1 MEMAF
6 RGESVEESMR
16 ALITAIHYPNKH
28 KTQPFAGYKFR
39 DIRCLQETKACDP
52 AHVNLQIKVC
62 EPIPSGGSF
71 GDTIAG
77 INPPMQAV
85 NYYS

>member
-6 RGESVEESMR
+6 REESVEESMH

-52 AHVNLQIKVC
+52 AHVNLQIKEYVNPFLV
-62 EPIPSGGSF
+62 EAPLGIP
-71 GDTIAG
+71 
-77 INPPMQAV
+77 
-85 NYYS
+85 

>member
-6 RGESVEESMR
+6 RGDSVEESMH

-39 DIRCLQETKACDP
+39 YIRCLQETKACDP
-52 AHVNLQIKVC
+52 AHVNLQIKVR
-62 EPIPSGGSF
+62 EPIPRGSSF
-71 GDTIAG
+71 GDTRAG

-85 NYYS
+85 NYYC

>member
-6 RGESVEESMR
+6 RGESVEESMH

-39 DIRCLQETKACDP
+39 DKRQRLVILLMLICRSKYVSPFLVEAP
-52 AHVNLQIKVC
+52 LG
-62 EPIPSGGSF
+62 IP
-71 GDTIAG
+71 
-77 INPPMQAV
+77 
-85 NYYS
+85 

>member
-6 RGESVEESMR
+6 RGESVEESMH

-39 DIRCLQETKACDP
+39 DI
-52 AHVNLQIKVC
+52 
-62 EPIPSGGSF
+62 
-71 GDTIAG
+71 
-77 INPPMQAV
+77 
-85 NYYS
+85 